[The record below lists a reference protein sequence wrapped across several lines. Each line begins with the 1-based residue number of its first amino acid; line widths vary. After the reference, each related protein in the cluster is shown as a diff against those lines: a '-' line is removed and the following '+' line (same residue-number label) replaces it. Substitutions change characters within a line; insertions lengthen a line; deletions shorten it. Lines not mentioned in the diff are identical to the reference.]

1 LRSGSYTDSLVAIY
15 LMSAGHNSYT
25 TVTTANCLRP
35 ALRPFR
41 KGKLRI
47 RIVIHVRTETYG
59 REGVFVLFPQ
69 TRAKNVQLPLRRNLH
84 GKRLDFFSLYGKMK
98 QGKDFYVPGCV
109 PVWVAA

>member
-1 LRSGSYTDSLVAIY
+1 MLQQQRRIVCG
-15 LMSAGHNSYT
+15 
-25 TVTTANCLRP
+25 P
-35 ALRPFR
+35 LRPFR

-59 REGVFVLFPQ
+59 REGVFAPFPHM
-69 TRAKNVQLPLRRNLH
+69 RAKNVQLPLRRNLH